1 MKLRRFGTMHEQEP
15 WPCSHHG
22 FRCHKVGAFQGSNM
36 LFSRRMQAASRSSFQ
51 PVEAGAILAGT
62 TGMCAA
68 GGALVGWGFGSAGL
82 GVLGGVIVGIPTG
95 VFAVYRRFKGYFS

>member
-1 MKLRRFGTMHEQEP
+1 VHEQEALSFP
-15 WPCSHHG
+15 HPG
-22 FRCHKVGAFQGSNM
+22 FHCYKVGAFRGSNM
-36 LFSRRMQAASRSSFQ
+36 LFSPRMQAASRSSFQ

-68 GGALVGWGFGSAGL
+68 GGALVGWGFGSTGI
-82 GVLGGVIVGIPTG
+82 GVLAGVVVGIPTG